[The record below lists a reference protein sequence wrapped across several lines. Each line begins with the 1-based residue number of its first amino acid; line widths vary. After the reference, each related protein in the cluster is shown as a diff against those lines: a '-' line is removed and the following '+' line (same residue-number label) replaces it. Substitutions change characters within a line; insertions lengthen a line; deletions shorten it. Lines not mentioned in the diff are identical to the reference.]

1 MLTSNG
7 YILSSKVAVVNILN
21 CGYRIVYTSRLTNI
35 DELILSAHRT
45 FFQLKFSDICYP
57 E

>member
-7 YILSSKVAVVNILN
+7 YILSSKVVVVNILI
-21 CGYRIVYTSRLTNI
+21 CGYQIVYTSRLTNI